1 MFNHGWWGLLWFVI
15 KLWLF
20 MFFFVWLRG
29 SLPRVR
35 YDQFMRFGWKFLIP
49 VTLAWVVVAAFMK
62 ASQLGFIDGP
72 TVQFGSREFPVFSII
87 FVVILAGAVL
97 VVAWLRD
104 NRKIEQ
110 DAIRNAPPPEEI
122 DPFAGGYPVPP
133 LPGQRLKE
141 PSLAIG
147 GRESDTRS
155 TTDSGTTTAT
165 AVDKEAT
172 RG

>member
-1 MFNHGWWGLLWFVI
+1 
-15 KLWLF
+15 

-49 VTLAWVVVAAFMK
+49 VTLAWVVVVAFIRG
-62 ASQLGFIDGP
+62 SQLGY
-72 TVQFGSREFPVFSII
+72 FGDAALTLGNRQFPVFSIV
-87 FVVILAGAVL
+87 FVVIVSLAALLAV
-97 VVAWLRD
+97 WLWD
-104 NRKIEQ
+104 NKKIERE
-110 DAIRNAPPPEEI
+110 AARSAPAPEEI

-141 PSLAIG
+141 PTVAI
-147 GRESDTRS
+147 SDRTE
-155 TTDSGTTTAT
+155 AT
-165 AVDKEAT
+165 DKEAA